1 MLFYVPPLL
10 PVMASVKEVDN
21 AEQAEKMAKD
31 LNKYKDVLK
40 LLGFSQDA
48 IDGKAISKL
57 DSTSIY
63 RQLKVRN

>member
-1 MLFYVPPLL
+1 M
-10 PVMASVKEVDN
+10 
-21 AEQAEKMAKD
+21 AEKMAKD